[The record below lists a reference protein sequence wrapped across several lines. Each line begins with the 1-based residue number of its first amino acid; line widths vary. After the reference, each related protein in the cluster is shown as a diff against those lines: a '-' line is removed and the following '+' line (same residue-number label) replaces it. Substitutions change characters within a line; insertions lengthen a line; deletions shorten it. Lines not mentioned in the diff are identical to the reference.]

1 MRVPDGFWIEVE
13 GRLDSGSFAPGH
25 GFSLQAHTRWVTHPA
40 QGAEAVTSLQVSHLN
55 KPWMVASAA
64 ANKGFALPPLSPHN
78 SATTERTVAA
88 IGDGDAPCGPRL
100 LAFLS
105 QERSGAMQKRR
116 RFNRPH
122 PYGTAFR
129 FSWRKRA

>member
-25 GFSLQAHTRWVTHPA
+25 GFSLQAHTRRVTHPA
-40 QGAEAVTSLQVSHLN
+40 QGAEAVTSLQVSHLLKVTIHQPLN
-55 KPWMVASAA
+55 KPWMVPSAA

-88 IGDGDAPCGPRL
+88 IGDGERTLRSSPPRL
-100 LAFLS
+100 PLTGK
-105 QERSGAMQKRR
+105 ERRHAK
-116 RFNRPH
+116 
-122 PYGTAFR
+122 AA
-129 FSWRKRA
+129 KI